1 MGRPNIL
8 DYSIWYLIP
17 GDAIK
22 YETGKVY
29 RYTYDTKV
37 LFNDHFSRKE
47 TKAQQDVGLHLTME
61 FELMPIFQ
69 DGDVQM
75 VKIQVLCMLCC
86 KTAICVV
93 VILRFGTD
101 RPD

>member
-1 MGRPNIL
+1 MVFHTNFITF
-8 DYSIWYLIP
+8 Y
-17 GDAIK
+17 GDISQFTGEAIK

-47 TKAQQDVGLHLTME
+47 TKPQRDVGLHLTME

-75 VKIQVLCMLCC
+75 VKIQVQAATYKL
-86 KTAICVV
+86 
-93 VILRFGTD
+93 
-101 RPD
+101 